1 MELFNDEFSNGSI
14 NSVYSFGNQTDKEEF
29 DFNNYGSNK
38 EIEEHIMTDHSLFF
52 YETGLTPNNILTPV
66 LSYFYR

>member
-1 MELFNDEFSNGSI
+1 MFNDEFSNNSI
-14 NSVYSFGNQTDKEEF
+14 NSVYSFDNQTDKEEF
-29 DFNNYGSNK
+29 DLNDYSLNK
-38 EIEEHIMTDHSLFF
+38 EIEVDVMTDYSLFF

>member
-1 MELFNDEFSNGSI
+1 MEMFNDEISNSSI
-14 NSVYSFGNQTDKEEF
+14 NSVNSFDNQTDKEEF
-29 DFNNYGSNK
+29 DLNDYSLNK
-38 EIEEHIMTDHSLFF
+38 EIEVDVMTDHSLFF